1 MTMRVVMAAMPAGNP
16 HTPKDIT
23 ALLQREIVK
32 VIELPDVRQRMETLG
47 FVTIGNPP
55 EECAE
60 QFKSEGA
67 KWTRVIK
74 QAGIKAE

>member
-1 MTMRVVMAAMPAGNP
+1 
-16 HTPKDIT
+16 
-23 ALLQREIVK
+23 
-32 VIELPDVRQRMETLG
+32 METLG

>member
-1 MTMRVVMAAMPAGNP
+1 
-16 HTPKDIT
+16 
-23 ALLQREIVK
+23 
-32 VIELPDVRQRMETLG
+32 METLG
-47 FVTIGNPP
+47 FVTIGTTP

-67 KWTRVIK
+67 KWTSVIK